1 MKAQKGGRKSFLISA
16 SGLGSG
22 RSPKRIFNRSSGLGI
37 SGQSDSSKRAMA
49 TPDIKMR
56 HGQAV
61 EQTDRPKPPIYSLLI
76 QSLYLVDGEQ
86 LPSSSGGPKPW
97 LDRVHCREQSGA
109 DER

>member
-1 MKAQKGGRKSFLISA
+1 VKAQKGGRKSFLISA

-22 RSPKRIFNRSSGLGI
+22 RSPKRIFNRSSGFGI
-37 SGQSDSSKRAMA
+37 SGQSDSSERAMA

-61 EQTDRPKPPIYSLLI
+61 EQTDRSKPPIYSLLI

-97 LDRVHCREQSGA
+97 LDRVHCREEPGA